1 MEKVFVPSFKKYP
14 YLGYFQYRSRLIDKE
29 LKINVNNNILPP
41 LNPYLGFFA
50 HHLMFNVN
58 TKSRTIGTQT
68 DPCPELELG
77 KQILRKMNK

>member
-1 MEKVFVPSFKKYP
+1 MEKVYVPSFKKYP

-41 LNPYLGFFA
+41 LNPYLGFFS
-50 HHLMFNVN
+50 HHL
-58 TKSRTIGTQT
+58 TKTRTIGTQT

-77 KQILRKMNK
+77 KQILRKMKK

>member
-1 MEKVFVPSFKKYP
+1 MEKVYVPSFKKYP

-50 HHLMFNVN
+50 HHLNVN
-58 TKSRTIGTQT
+58 TKTRTIGTQT

>member
-1 MEKVFVPSFKKYP
+1 MEKVYVPSFKKYP

-41 LNPYLGFFA
+41 LNPYIGFFA
-50 HHLMFNVN
+50 HHLIDITVENV
-58 TKSRTIGTQT
+58 TVGTQT

-77 KQILRKMNK
+77 KQILRKMKK